1 MRRSKHQITSEE
13 DLFVG
18 IDLHKIRWHVTIR
31 TVDLELFSA
40 SIPGTW
46 EALQR
51 VLARYAGHQMQAVYE
66 AGLVR
71 VFLFHLMRD
80 LLANIARYPLF
91 LETVSNFSLPHHYRA
106 VLAWGTS
113 APQHYGIRVLRV
125 WYAQFFGIITL
136 PRKLVLSWRRREDPA
151 SRT

>member
-1 MRRSKHQITSEE
+1 MRRTQHQVTGEE

-51 VLARYAGHQMQAVYE
+51 VLARYAGHQRQAVYE
-66 AGLVR
+66 AGYFGFRLHDR
-71 VFLFHLMRD
+71 MRRM
-80 LLANIARYPLF
+80 LLDKQAYALQ
-91 LETVSNFSLPHHYRA
+91 
-106 VLAWGTS
+106 LA
-113 APQHYGIRVLRV
+113 A
-125 WYAQFFGIITL
+125 
-136 PRKLVLSWRRREDPA
+136 
-151 SRT
+151 